1 MIARFVVL
9 AGCGMTA
16 LSAGGVFLVY
26 GTFGGIT
33 ALDILRGF
41 LVMVATFWL
50 AWGAALAI
58 VGLVAG
64 PREPPP
70 VTGALKARVVVLV
83 PIFSEDPAA
92 TFSRIA
98 AMDRSLRE
106 ATDGKGFD
114 FAILSDTRDD
124 ALAARERHWYLR
136 LLQETDGQGRIFYRR
151 RDVNERRKPG
161 NIADFIR
168 TSGAAYDYAIV
179 LDADSMM
186 EGRTMLEMALRMQ
199 ADTTLGVLQ
208 TLPVVVNARSRFA
221 RLMQFAAGFHGPL
234 FARGLARLQGRTGP
248 FWGHNAIIRIRAF
261 AQSCGLP
268 DLPGVPPFG
277 GPIMSHDYVEAALMA
292 RGGWTVRLDTDLQG
306 SFEETPETLIDHA
319 KRDRRWCQGNL
330 QHIRLVTVQGLSGW
344 SRFVFLQGIFA
355 YLLAPVWMG
364 FVLTSILTEA
374 LATGTVRIR
383 LDDWTL
389 PVVTQTNFAIA
400 LGLMASVIVLLVLPK
415 FLNLCDAILRGRTRA
430 FGGVARSTV
439 SAIAELLILSLLTPV
454 LLMYQLRAIG
464 QILRGRDGGWPA
476 QDRDGGAI
484 TLREAYLAS
493 HWIVSAGCIGV
504 LVTLVFATGVLLWL
518 LPVMAP
524 MIAAPVLIAATA
536 KPGRGWVFATPQTID
551 PSPVLRDRAAILA
564 RWTTPQDADAATAA
578 PRHPA
583 GLPQE

>member
-1 MIARFVVL
+1 
-9 AGCGMTA
+9 MTA
-16 LSAGGVFLVY
+16 SGVFLVF
-26 GTFGGIT
+26 GTIGGIT
-33 ALDILRGF
+33 ALDLFRAF
-41 LVMVATFWL
+41 LVLVASFWL

-58 VGLVAG
+58 VGLVAA
-64 PREPPP
+64 PRAPLP
-70 VTGALKARVVVLV
+70 VTGPLKARVVVLV
-83 PIFSEDPAA
+83 PIFAEDPAA

-98 AMDRSLRE
+98 AMDRSLRQV
-106 ATDGKGFD
+106 TDGAGFD

-124 ALAARERHWYLR
+124 AHAARERHWYLR
-136 LLQETDGQGRIFYRR
+136 LVQDTGGQGRIFYRR
-151 RDVNERRKPG
+151 RDVNEGRKAG

-168 TSGAAYDYAIV
+168 SSGAAYDFAIV

-186 EGRTMLEMALRMQ
+186 EGRTMRDMALRMQ
-199 ADTTLGVLQ
+199 ADPALGLLQ

-221 RLMQFAAGFHGPL
+221 RLMQFAAAFHGPV

-268 DLPGVPPFG
+268 DLPGPPPFG

-306 SFEETPETLIDHA
+306 SYEETPETLIDHA

-330 QHIRLVTVQGLSGW
+330 QHMRLVTVQGLSGW
-344 SRFVFLQGIFA
+344 SRFVFIQGIFA

-364 FVLTSILTEA
+364 FVLTSKLTEA
-374 LATGTVRIR
+374 LATDTVRIR
-383 LDDWTL
+383 LDAWTL

-400 LGLMASVIVLLVLPK
+400 LGLMVGVIVLLVLPK
-415 FLNLCDAILRGRTRA
+415 LLNLCDAILRGRTRA
-430 FGGVARSTV
+430 FGGVVRSTA
-439 SAIAELLILSLLTPV
+439 SAAAELLILSMLTPV
-454 LLMYQLRAIG
+454 LLMYQLRAIA
-464 QILRGRDGGWPA
+464 QIMRGRDGGWPA
-476 QDRDGGAI
+476 QDRDGGAM

-504 LVTLVFATGVLLWL
+504 LVTLVYATGVLLWL
-518 LPVMAP
+518 LPVLAP
-524 MIAAPVLIAATA
+524 MIAAPLLIAATA
-536 KPGRGWVFATPQTID
+536 KPAQGWLFATPQTLD
-551 PSPVLRDRAAILA
+551 PGPVLRERAAILA
-564 RWTTPQDADAATAA
+564 RWTQPDAGAAPAG